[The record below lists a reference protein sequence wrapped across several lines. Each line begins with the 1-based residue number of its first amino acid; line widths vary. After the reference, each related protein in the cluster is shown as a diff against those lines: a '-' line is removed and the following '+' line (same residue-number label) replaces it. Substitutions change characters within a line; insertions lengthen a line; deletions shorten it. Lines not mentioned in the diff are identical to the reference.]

1 MADVDNACPVSP
13 FENVEEILRLLWGKN
28 VKDDIFKRWSQ
39 GFVFST
45 DEPSALIQEQGGP
58 CAVIASVQAYLLKSI
73 LFVEGTSAPDDWR
86 QLTDDQARHF
96 LVCSICEMLQNVKT
110 ENFTLVLL
118 KDHLVFTPRMTLVMD
133 RSKTEEAG
141 ENASSSS
148 PDSQSPDYH
157 KSICG
162 QELETLSSEM
172 FHSKLCQVHCH
183 VSEDLTQVINKN
195 IAMLE
200 GRFGV
205 LLFLYS
211 ILLTK
216 GIESIKS
223 EMEDV
228 GEPLID
234 TNFGLGSQTL
244 INLMLTGHSVS
255 NVWDSNRDLSGL
267 ELKGIPSQ
275 SSIGFLTLLEAH
287 RYCEVG
293 NFLKSPKF
301 PIWLLGSET
310 HLTVFFSEEQSLTGS
325 ESDREKGLRVFKS
338 HDQQDNGFITIDKL
352 ENVLED
358 LGLVSD
364 PDYVCFMKERLDQDS
379 MGIILQQNFITEF
392 FPGEDNLE
400 SDVRPFKAFH
410 YNGLGVR
417 EAEGTKKFVYTEGL
431 ASIEPTDFS
440 HIAEQ
445 QIVTCLKTKWPG
457 MWLEWNGKNVPSL
470 N

>member
-118 KDHLVFTPRMTLVMD
+118 RDHLVFTPRMTLVMD

-172 FHSKLCQVHCH
+172 FHSKLCQVDCH

-195 IAMLE
+195 VAMLE

-310 HLTVFFSEEQSLTGS
+310 HLTVFFSEVRSSGEIFPFQRIIVAAALPTPFPKVHQSNAC
-325 ESDREKGLRVFKS
+325 VHYF
-338 HDQQDNGFITIDKL
+338 
-352 ENVLED
+352 
-358 LGLVSD
+358 LVIYS
-364 PDYVCFMKERLDQDS
+364 VCFMKERLDQDS
-379 MGIILQQNFITEF
+379 MGIILQQNFLTEF

-417 EAEGTKKFVYTEGL
+417 EANGIKKFVFTEGL